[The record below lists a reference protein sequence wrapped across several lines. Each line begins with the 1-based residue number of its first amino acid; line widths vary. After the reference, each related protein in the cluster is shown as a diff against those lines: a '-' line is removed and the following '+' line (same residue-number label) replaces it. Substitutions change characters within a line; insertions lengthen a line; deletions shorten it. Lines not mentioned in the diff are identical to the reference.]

1 MSAELKEAVDMV
13 NIEVD
18 GIALQAPKG
27 SMIIESTD
35 KAGIEIP
42 RFCYH
47 EKLSISANCRIAVSG
62 LLNSWETVETKSD
75 FMRASSS

>member
-1 MSAELKEAVDMV
+1 MSAEMEQAVEMV

-27 SMIIESTD
+27 SMIIEATD
-35 KAGIEIP
+35 KVGIEIP

-47 EKLSISANCRIAVSG
+47 PKLSIAANCRMKQKAKPEDG
-62 LLNSWETVETKSD
+62 CH
-75 FMRASSS
+75 

>member
-1 MSAELKEAVDMV
+1 MSTVMDQTVDMV

-18 GIALQAPKG
+18 GVPLQAPKG
-27 SMIIESTD
+27 SMIIEATD

-47 EKLSISANCRIAVSG
+47 PKLSIAASCRMFCAACCERPSRRV
-62 LLNSWETVETKSD
+62 
-75 FMRASSS
+75 